1 MILSI
6 KEMRTSVMRKVR
18 PATVPEKMV
27 FPGRTG
33 KHNLPF
39 SSLGF
44 KFTIFTFTLIALA
57 TYLVATST
65 TGIMDEA
72 LLHSMLQRGIAI
84 TETVSGPAGYSILS
98 EDRLALDN
106 LAARIQA
113 SQPEMAYLAILDANR
128 RVLAHN
134 QLDLTGE
141 NFLEAAGT
149 TLQQHEG
156 LTVRE
161 LARDGQQIFEFRSPI
176 IVAAHT
182 IGEVVIGLDTR
193 ELQASREAAHREIVR
208 SALAVLALGIIGALL
223 LAKFFSRPISRLNM
237 AVSRVKQ
244 GETNVSVPVTSR
256 DEIGTLTRNF
266 NDMARVIRVQKDNL
280 IHYAGDLE
288 ESYNAIV
295 RTLAGALDARDN
307 YTYGHSARVATLAA
321 GVGRKLDFGHEE
333 LKDLEMACLLHDIG
347 KIRVPDQVLNKEG
360 SLDAG
365 EYNCIKEHP
374 VYGAQILE
382 LAESLQKYIPAVL
395 HHHEYFD
402 GSGYP
407 HRLVG
412 DAIPLHAQIIALA
425 DAYDA
430 MTTSRPYRPG
440 RSRAMAVAEI
450 KAFKGKQFDPQLADL
465 FIEAL
470 NDYDETAMFPILDDA
485 LCG

>member
-1 MILSI
+1 MILFFR
-6 KEMRTSVMRKVR
+6 ELRTSISRKIR
-18 PATVPEKMV
+18 PAAHPGKSTPA
-27 FPGRTG
+27 GRTVS
-33 KHNLPF
+33 HSQPLC
-39 SSLGF
+39 SLGF
-44 KFTIFTFTLIALA
+44 KFTIFTFSLIALV
-57 TYLVATST
+57 TYLVATT
-65 TGIMDEA
+65 VTNIMDDA

-84 TETVSGPAGYSILS
+84 TDTVTGPAGYSILS

-106 LAARIQA
+106 LAARIHA
-113 SQPEMAYLAILDANR
+113 SQSEMVYLAILDKNH

-141 NFLEAAGT
+141 TFPELDGNVLYHQNRIT
-149 TLQQHEG
+149 VHE
-156 LTVRE
+156 LVRS
-161 LARDGQQIFEFRSPI
+161 GKQIFEFRSPI
-176 IVAAHT
+176 SVAGQSV
-182 IGEVVIGLDTR
+182 GEVVIALDTK
-193 ELQASREAAHREIVR
+193 ELLDSRETAHQKITL

-223 LAKFFSRPISRLNM
+223 LAKFFSRLISRLNT
-237 AVSRVKQ
+237 AVSRIKQ
-244 GETNVSVPVTSR
+244 GEHEVSVQVTSR

-266 NDMARVIRVQKDNL
+266 NDMSRVIRVQRDNL
-280 IHYAGDLE
+280 IHYASDLE

-321 GVGRKLDFGHEE
+321 GVGRRLDFGHEE
-333 LKDLEMACLLHDIG
+333 LKELEMACLLHDIG
-347 KIRVPDQVLNKEG
+347 KIRVPDQILNKEG
-360 SLDAG
+360 RLDDL

-382 LAESLQKYIPAVL
+382 LADSLQKYIPAVL

-407 HRLVG
+407 HQLRG
-412 DAIPLHAQIIALA
+412 DAIPLHAQIISLA

-440 RSRAMAVAEI
+440 RSRAAAIAEI
-450 KAFKGKQFDPQLADL
+450 TAFKGRQFDPKLADL
-465 FIEAL
+465 LIDAL
-470 NDYDETAMFPILDDA
+470 ADYDEADVFPQIEDA